1 MDLIGNVSKDYF
13 VRILYMPLADT
24 SNAQIELGLING
36 SWNYSNLRWEGTNT
50 INDVSF
56 NYGGNGNPTCESIYS
71 VISSFPLITSN
82 SQNIIEE

>member
-1 MDLIGNVSKDYF
+1 
-13 VRILYMPLADT
+13 MPLADT

-56 NYGGNGNPTCESIYS
+56 NYGGNGNPTCESI
-71 VISSFPLITSN
+71 
-82 SQNIIEE
+82 